1 MIQIT
6 PQMRILLS
14 VQAVDFRKGIDGLA
28 GICRQVLA
36 LDPFSGCLFVFRNR
50 RGTAIRVMT
59 YDGQGFWLCQK
70 RLSQGRFQWWPDKGS
85 DRVSVLAVHEL
96 QLLLW
101 NGDPRQVRVTP
112 AWRKIVPAA
121 EEGGKKIGIL

>member
-14 VQAVDFRKGIDGLA
+14 VKAVDFRKGIDGLA
-28 GICRQVLA
+28 GICRYILGT
-36 LDPFSGCLFVFRNR
+36 DPFSGCVFVFRNHKA
-50 RGTAIRVMT
+50 TAIKALM

-70 RLSQGRFQWWPDKGS
+70 RLSKGTFQWWPDKG

-101 NGDPRQVRVTP
+101 NGNPSHVRVAP
-112 AWRKIVPAA
+112 AWRKIAA
-121 EEGGKKIGIL
+121 GEGSLKKYA